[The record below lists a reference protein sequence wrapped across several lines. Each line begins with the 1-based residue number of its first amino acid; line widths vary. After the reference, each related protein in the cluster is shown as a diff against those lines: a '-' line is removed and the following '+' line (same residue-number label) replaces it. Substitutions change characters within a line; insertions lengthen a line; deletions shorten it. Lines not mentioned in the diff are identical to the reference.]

1 MSKKFWILFIICM
14 FLYSFC
20 FTQEEYIW
28 TKDFMVESHH
38 FESIGSNTYFILEPN
53 YYLVLENSDAEE
65 HEKLVISV
73 LNRTKIVDGL
83 ETLIVEERETVNDE
97 IIEVSRN

>member
-38 FESIGSNTYFILEPN
+38 FESTGSNTYFILEPN
-53 YYLVLENSDAEE
+53 YYLVLENSDTKE
-65 HEKLVISV
+65 HEKLVITV
-73 LNRTKIVDGL
+73 LTETKIVDGL
-83 ETLIVEERETVNDE
+83 ETRIVEERETVNGE